1 MYGRE
6 SAGHR
11 LTSATYQP
19 ADTTIVAAPTS
30 SLPMRFHIPT
40 GAATRNASAE
50 TGHDQERLQHLR
62 QERKA
67 DGAAR
72 QRDPASACSLGRP
85 HHAVR
90 GSHEQQHQQRVGVV
104 EPEHQAPPPGSAPAP
119 RPRSGPRPV
128 RCCAARSHTAV
139 RRRAT
144 PISASGS
151 SIVNALKPN
160 SLPNKPIT
168 HSAAGG
174 LSTVIALP
182 ASSEPN
188 SHAFQSC
195 VPACAAA
202 A

>member
-1 MYGRE
+1 MNRNI
-6 SAGHR
+6 SAATGVSASTAPAIR
-11 LTSATYQP
+11 PAAGPLVRRTVAYSSAT
-19 ADTTIVAAPTS
+19 A
-30 SLPMRFHIPT
+30 
-40 GAATRNASAE
+40 
-50 TGHDQERLQHLR
+50 
-62 QERKA
+62 
-67 DGAAR
+67 
-72 QRDPASACSLGRP
+72 
-85 HHAVR
+85 
-90 GSHEQQHQQRVGVV
+90 
-104 EPEHQAPPPGSAPAP
+104 
-119 RPRSGPRPV
+119 
-128 RCCAARSHTAV
+128 
-139 RRRAT
+139 AT

-151 SIVNALKPN
+151 SIVNALNPN